1 MSDDSK
7 LPDIAYVSELAKLF
21 KRFQLGELE
30 IETGEQRISMR
41 RSDAGGAPMFTPM
54 VAPMPMPT
62 APVAPVAGPAP
73 VPTGSVGATSEP
85 HDVAGDYIT
94 SPFVG
99 TFYSRPRPNEPAFV
113 TPGSTVTAGQTVCI
127 VEAMKLFNEIE
138 AEFACVVEEMLVHD
152 QQPVEFGTKLFRV
165 RRL

>member
-1 MSDDSK
+1 MSDPESK

-21 KRFQLGELE
+21 KRFQLDELE

-41 RSDAGGAPMFTPM
+41 RGAEVGAMPM
-54 VAPMPMPT
+54 VAPMAMPAAVA
-62 APVAPVAGPAP
+62 APVAHAPTLAPSPAP
-73 VPTGSVGATSEP
+73 SPNESAP
-85 HDVAGDYIT
+85 GDYIT

-99 TFYSRPRPNEPAFV
+99 TFYSRPRPDAAAFV
-113 TPGSTVTAGQTVCI
+113 QIGSTVSAGQTVCI

-138 AEFACVVEEMLVHD
+138 AEFGCVVEEQLVQD

>member
-1 MSDDSK
+1 MSDPESK

-21 KRFQLGELE
+21 KRFQLDELE

-41 RSDAGGAPMFTPM
+41 RGAEAGAMPM
-54 VAPMPMPT
+54 VAPMPMAMPA
-62 APVAPVAGPAP
+62 APVAHAPTQAAVASPPPGSTED
-73 VPTGSVGATSEP
+73 VTGTF
-85 HDVAGDYIT
+85 IT

-99 TFYSRPRPNEPAFV
+99 TFYSRPRPDAAAFV
-113 TPGSTVTAGQTVCI
+113 QPGSTVTAGQTVCI

-138 AEFACVVEEMLVHD
+138 AEFGCIIEEQLVQD
-152 QQPVEFGTKLFRV
+152 QQPVEFGTKLYRV

>member
-1 MSDDSK
+1 MSDPESK

-21 KRFQLGELE
+21 KRFQLDELE

-41 RSDAGGAPMFTPM
+41 RGAEAGAMPM
-54 VAPMPMPT
+54 VAPMPMAMAPAP
-62 APVAPVAGPAP
+62 APVAHAPTLAPASP
-73 VPTGSVGATSEP
+73 SPSPSGEVMN
-85 HDVAGDYIT
+85 DYIT

-99 TFYSRPRPNEPAFV
+99 TFYARPRPDAPTFV
-113 TPGSTVTAGQTVCI
+113 QIGSTVSAGQTVCI

-138 AEFACVVEEMLVHD
+138 AEFGCIIEEQLVME

>member
-1 MSDDSK
+1 MSDPESK

-21 KRFQLGELE
+21 KRFQLDELE

-41 RSDAGGAPMFTPM
+41 RGAEAGAMPM
-54 VAPMPMPT
+54 VAPMPMAMPSVA
-62 APVAPVAGPAP
+62 APVAHAPTHAPSPAP
-73 VPTGSVGATSEP
+73 STNESPV
-85 HDVAGDYIT
+85 GDYIT

-99 TFYSRPRPNEPAFV
+99 TFYSRPRPDAVAFV
-113 TPGSTVTAGQTVCI
+113 QPGSTVTAGQTVCI

-138 AEFACVVEEMLVHD
+138 AEFGCIIEEQLVQD
-152 QQPVEFGTKLFRV
+152 QQPVEFGTKLYRV